1 MKEIWKPVKGYESLY
16 QVSDNGRVRSSHT
29 GKYISQRVG
38 YDGYVRVS
46 LSNNGKQKS
55 LFLHRLI
62 GQAFVPNPNNYPE
75 INHKDENKQN
85 NSLSNLEW
93 CTHKYNSNYGT
104 RVNRMAI
111 TNYEPVIQYT
121 KDGTEVARYQSQ
133 KEAMDKTGLSN
144 RHISCCCK
152 GKRKT
157 CGGYVWR
164 YAKTLNLLKQAI
176 QEENH

>member
-16 QVSDNGRVRSSHT
+16 QVSDSGRVRSLRT
-29 GKYISQRVG
+29 GKYISKRVG

-46 LSNNGKQKS
+46 LSNNGEQKA

-104 RVNRMAI
+104 RVNRMAT

-121 KDGTEVARYQSQ
+121 KDGTEVARW
-133 KEAMDKTGLSN
+133 
-144 RHISCCCK
+144 I
-152 GKRKT
+152 
-157 CGGYVWR
+157 
-164 YAKTLNLLKQAI
+164 KQG
-176 QEENH
+176 